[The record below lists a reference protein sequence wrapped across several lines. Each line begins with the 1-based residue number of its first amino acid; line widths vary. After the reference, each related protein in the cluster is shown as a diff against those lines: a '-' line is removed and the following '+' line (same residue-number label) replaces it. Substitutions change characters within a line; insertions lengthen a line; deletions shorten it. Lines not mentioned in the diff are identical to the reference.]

1 MKDFMYSFK
10 KLPPWGTIICLSLFF
25 VSACQDKCKT
35 TFTYRVQTPQYKLIA
50 EVRNAVGITT
60 PQVLEQVGKIYY
72 RAPYVF
78 VNEVQKGIHII
89 NNTNPKNP
97 QKVAFI
103 NIPGNVDMAVKGN
116 ILYADNYIDLVA
128 IDISNPNAVKI
139 TKRIENVFQ
148 NNFYYALDN
157 KSILTEWKEELVT
170 TAAND
175 NCEPAPQWFRYDFR
189 GAQGGLFSLN
199 NSADVA
205 KFVANNAGIGGSM
218 ARFTIYDNYLYA
230 VSDQDLQVF
239 DITSPTEPQTGN
251 KINLGW
257 GIETIFPYKDKLFI
271 GSTSGMH
278 IYNNSQPEKPA
289 YMSRFEHA
297 RACDPV
303 VVEGD
308 YAYVTLRS
316 GNACAGFV
324 NQLDVINIQNLNE
337 PTLVKSYPMQNPHGL
352 GIDDGTLFL
361 CEGEFGLKV
370 FEAKDPLKINEN
382 QLQHFKGLHAFDVIP
397 LGNVLLMIG
406 EDGLYQY
413 DYTNPKDLKLLSVMP
428 IVKNL

>member
-1 MKDFMYSFK
+1 MKDFICSFK
-10 KLPPWGTIICLSLFF
+10 KLPQWGAIICLSLFF
-25 VSACQDKCKT
+25 ISACQDKCKT
-35 TFTYRVQTPQYKLIA
+35 TFTYKVQTPQYKLIA
-50 EVRNAVGITT
+50 EVRDAVGVTT
-60 PQVLEQVGKIYY
+60 PQTLEQVGKIYY

-89 NNTNPKNP
+89 NNADPKNP

-128 IDISNPNAVKI
+128 IDISNPNSVKI

-148 NNFYYALDN
+148 NNFFYAVDN

-170 TAAND
+170 TAGDD
-175 NCEPAPQWFRYDFR
+175 NCEPAPRWFRYDIMGAR
-189 GAQGGLFSLN
+189 GQLFSLN
-199 NSADVA
+199 SSADVA
-205 KFVANNAGIGGSM
+205 KFVANNSGIGGSM
-218 ARFTIYDNYLYA
+218 ARFTIYDHYLYT
-230 VSDQDLQVF
+230 VSDNDLQVF
-239 DITSPTEPQTGN
+239 DITTPTEPQTGN

-271 GSTSGMH
+271 GSTTGMH
-278 IYNNSQPEKPA
+278 IYNNSNPEKPE

-324 NQLDVINIQNLNE
+324 NQLDVINIQNLNA

-361 CEGEFGLKV
+361 CEGEFGLKT
-370 FEAKDPLKINEN
+370 FDAQDPLKISEN
-382 QLQHFKGLHAFDVIP
+382 QLQHFKEKHAFDVIP

-406 EDGLYQY
+406 DDGLYQY

>member
-1 MKDFMYSFK
+1 MKNLLYSFK
-10 KLPPWGTIICLSLFF
+10 KMPQWGVVICLSLFF
-25 VSACQDKCKT
+25 ISACQDKCKT
-35 TFTYRVQTPQYKLIA
+35 TFTYKVQTPQYKLVA
-50 EVRNAVGITT
+50 EVRDAVGVTT
-60 PQVLEQVGKIYY
+60 PQVLEKVGKIYY
-72 RAPYVF
+72 RHPFVF
-78 VNEVQKGIHII
+78 INEVQKGIHII
-89 NNTNPKNP
+89 NNTDPKNP

-128 IDISNPNAVKI
+128 IDISNPNSVQI
-139 TKRIENVFQ
+139 TKRVENVFQ
-148 NNFYYALDN
+148 NNYYYGLDN

-170 TAAND
+170 TLGDD
-175 NCEPAPQWFRYDFR
+175 NCEPAPRWVRWEFMDSR
-189 GAQGGLFSLN
+189 GGLISLR
-199 NSADVA
+199 NSSDVA
-205 KFVANNAGIGGSM
+205 KFVANNAGVGGSM
-218 ARFTIYDNYLYA
+218 ARFTIYDHYLYT
-230 VSDQDLQVF
+230 VSNWDLQVF
-239 DITSPTEPQTGN
+239 DISTPTEPQTGN

-278 IYNNSQPEKPA
+278 IYNNSNPEKPE

-316 GNACAGFV
+316 GNICDGFV
-324 NQLDVINIQNLNE
+324 NQLDVVNITNLSA

-352 GIDDGTLFL
+352 GIDDNTLFL
-361 CEGEFGLKV
+361 CEGEFGLKT
-370 FEAKDPLKINEN
+370 FDAKNPLEIDKN
-382 QLQHFKGLHAFDVIP
+382 QLQHFKNMHAFDVIP

-406 EDGLYQY
+406 DDGLYQY
-413 DYTNPKDLKLLSVMP
+413 DYTNPKDLKLLSVIP
-428 IVKNL
+428 IIKNL